1 MRANNCLATSTNMSR
16 VLETVIG
23 IVLHILIKT
32 VRKVLKKIVSTKYIK
47 KLAINLFCKK
57 ISLPLHSQSRN
68 DSNYIAEW
76 SSGSSL
82 GS

>member
-32 VRKVLKKIVSTKYIK
+32 VRKVLKKDRIYQVY
-47 KLAINLFCKK
+47 
-57 ISLPLHSQSRN
+57 
-68 DSNYIAEW
+68 
-76 SSGSSL
+76 
-82 GS
+82 